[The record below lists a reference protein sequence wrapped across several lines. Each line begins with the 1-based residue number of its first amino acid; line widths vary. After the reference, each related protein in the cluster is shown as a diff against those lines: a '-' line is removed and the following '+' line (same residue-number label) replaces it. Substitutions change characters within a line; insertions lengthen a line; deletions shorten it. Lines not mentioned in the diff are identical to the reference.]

1 MQLIKD
7 LSRVG
12 RPLERTIII
21 DNLKENF
28 MWQKDN
34 GIQIKTWYSD
44 QQDDELQKLIPFLSS
59 LALNN
64 CPDVREFLPGNS
76 SVDN

>member
-1 MQLIKD
+1 MKD

-34 GIQIKTWYSD
+34 GIQIKSWYSD
-44 QQDDELQKLIPFLSS
+44 Q
-59 LALNN
+59 
-64 CPDVREFLPGNS
+64 
-76 SVDN
+76 